1 MESCMLV
8 TQQREEDKPK
18 KVHVLEVPVATAAYN
33 GVLFKLLRWVSVQQ
47 CFYTSESSLRKVVIS
62 KKSVCTW
69 ASKLSMKTQV
79 HQGQFCP
86 TPHAFGTVLA
96 QDREMVHV

>member
-1 MESCMLV
+1 M
-8 TQQREEDKPK
+8 
-18 KVHVLEVPVATAAYN
+18 PVATAAYN